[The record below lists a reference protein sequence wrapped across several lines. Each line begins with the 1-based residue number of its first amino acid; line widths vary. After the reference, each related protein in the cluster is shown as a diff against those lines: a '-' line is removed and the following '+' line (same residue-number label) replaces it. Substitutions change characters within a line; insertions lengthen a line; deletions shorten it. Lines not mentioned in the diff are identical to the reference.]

1 MGKIALGIQ
10 YDGRSFSGW
19 QRQRHANSVQ
29 QSLEECLS
37 KIADEQVTVYCAG
50 RTDSGVHALAQV
62 VHFETQKT
70 RPDRAW
76 SMGANSIL
84 PRSVSVLWMRRVAND
99 FHARFSATARTYQYI
114 IANQTHRPSL
124 WSGRVTWERRE
135 LDASVMN
142 LAAQHWLGEHDFSAL
157 RAAACQS
164 NTPYRFIESINVQ
177 RHHEYVVIKV
187 CANAFLHHMVRNMA
201 GVLLEIGVGK
211 RDSGWALEVLE
222 GRNRQLAAKTAA
234 PDGLYL
240 AGIRYPSQF
249 NIPQLNCHFPLLSE

>member
-1 MGKIALGIQ
+1 MTKIALGIQ
-10 YDGRSFSGW
+10 YDGRSFRGW
-19 QRQRHANSVQ
+19 QRQRHANTVQ

-37 KIADEQVTVYCAG
+37 KIADEEVTVYCAG

-62 VHFETQKT
+62 VHFETQKI

-84 PRSVSVLWMRRVAND
+84 PSTVGITWVQQVAND

-114 IANQTHRPSL
+114 FANQRHRPSL
-124 WSGRVTWERRE
+124 WSGRVTWERRN
-135 LDASVMN
+135 LDAAAMN

-164 NTPYRFIESINVQ
+164 NTPYRFVESIDVQ
-177 RHHEYVVIKV
+177 RHREYVVIKV

-211 RDSGWALEVLE
+211 RGSDWALEVLQS
-222 GRNRQLAAKTAA
+222 RNRQLAGKTAA

-240 AGIRYPSQF
+240 AAIRYPCHF
-249 NIPQLNCHFPLLSE
+249 NIPQINYHFPLLSE